1 MRPRY
6 GNLSAFREVI
16 AACLQKDLC
25 THTDVE
31 VFRSS
36 FLFLW
41 KTLVDK
47 FELRLLIEVHDERP
61 GAGAE
66 PEGGAQVGARSTL
79 FAPNTLKSPLNW
91 PKKI

>member
-16 AACLQKDLC
+16 AACLQKDWC
-25 THTDVE
+25 THTDVK

-36 FLFLW
+36 FPLLW
-41 KTLVDK
+41 KTLVDM
-47 FELRLLIEVHDERP
+47 FELRLLIEVHDEWP

-66 PEGGAQVGARSTL
+66 PEGGGAQGAHAQL
-79 FAPNTLKSPLNW
+79 FLRQIL
-91 PKKI
+91 